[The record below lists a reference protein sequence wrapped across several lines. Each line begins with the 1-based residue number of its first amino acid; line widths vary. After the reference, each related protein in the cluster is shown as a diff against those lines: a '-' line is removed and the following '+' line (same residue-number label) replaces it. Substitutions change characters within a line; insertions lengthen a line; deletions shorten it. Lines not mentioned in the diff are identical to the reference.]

1 MSNKVLVVSDVHIHA
16 YPNRNP
22 SNDYRLYQGS
32 RIVPQNI
39 IEAAKAEGC
48 EYIVLAGDIAE
59 KSIMRPYVEAEIKF
73 FLDTLMSYFKE
84 GWIIWGNHDQDNKSS
99 EQSITDS
106 SLFLMLPPN
115 LHYAHQSE
123 ITLGNTRIA
132 FNNWQP
138 EFDLTWINGKVDI
151 LITHARINYT
161 GNANFQSQELD
172 ETKFDL
178 AICGD
183 IHSAASVGKY
193 VSIGVPQKCKMGD
206 SDDST
211 GVVFDCDTKQWKW
224 TNLNPQNNLMKF
236 VYTDQLDQE
245 GWNQETQTWS
255 VYKPS
260 SVIQTT
266 TGIVISPWQQI
277 ETMVNDTIEKAG
289 MDCVHNQVLSNIQ
302 NLDANEVD
310 FNFQLTYFH
319 CENWRSIDSLSIY
332 FQPGDKIL
340 IRGANGSGKTS
351 LLSALK
357 YAFVDV
363 KDTIGLTSL
372 KPFIQFGTKKCL
384 TEVEFLYQGNKYK
397 ITRGS
402 DSKDCGLCINDVQQK
417 YSDKNSFEKDV
428 RERFPFIK
436 YMDAFFFDSEH
447 HQFIGG
453 TSQERITEIVSK
465 FLKLDRLDTFN
476 QTAKSMIDFYKVESN
491 DLVLKKKELEGLIG
505 FIQEKINTMALPSS
519 DKQTIQG
526 FIDQG
531 NAMMEANRRWLEYE
545 KKLSSYTSQLD
556 FFNKQSEELEKE
568 IALFRNKDIINSEII
583 ALQEKNK
590 TLQENLGTL
599 NSLRTELN
607 LKTTECN
614 KLRAEGNRLWTEAQS
629 IQIGASCP
637 TCGQKIETP
646 EAVINHKNELLK
658 KVEELK
664 PQVDGLAKEL
674 ENLNERVNN
683 SSAEYNSINQEIMQ
697 NNSEISK
704 LMSEIQHQSTC
715 WSQLETLKKNIDSI
729 TAEKDRLQVVPK
741 QDLPENFM
749 ETMSSLQQ
757 QLGVWT
763 MWESSI
769 NDLNKK
775 QEELGIIE
783 GELQKYGTI
792 LMQLD
797 SYVKLTGPTGIIYEE
812 IMNNL
817 KTKFSDNLVQYTVIR
832 KGTGAKEHLSLR
844 PEFFNNG
851 NWVPYDAC
859 SSGQKTVLDIH
870 FMSKIVSGLGI
881 LVLDEF
887 LKHLD
892 PQNHDICID
901 IIKDMN
907 ISCTMLSS
915 HMESVAA
922 FNNKTYKLSLN
933 NAGLTSIEID

>member
-1 MSNKVLVVSDVHIHA
+1 MSNKVLLVSDVHIHA

-32 RIVPQNI
+32 RLVPQNI
-39 IEAAKAEGC
+39 IEAAKMEGC
-48 EYIVLAGDIAE
+48 EYLILAGDVAE
-59 KSIMRPYVEAEIKF
+59 KCIMRPYVEAEIKY

-99 EQSITDS
+99 NQSITDS

-123 ITLGNTRIA
+123 ITLGSTRIA
-132 FNNWQP
+132 FSNWQP
-138 EFDLTWINGKVDI
+138 DFDLDWIKNKVDV
-151 LITHARINYT
+151 LVTHARINYT
-161 GNANFQSQELD
+161 GNANFQSQTLD

-183 IHSAASVGKY
+183 IHSAGTVGKY

-206 SDDST
+206 SDDAT
-211 GVVFDCDTKQWKW
+211 GVVLDCDTKQWKW
-224 TNLNPQNNLMKF
+224 TDLNPQKNLMKF
-236 VYTDQLDQE
+236 VYTDQLDKE
-245 GWNQETQTWS
+245 GWDQNTLTWS

-260 SVIQTT
+260 AVVQAT
-266 TGIVISPWQQI
+266 TGVTISPWEQI
-277 ETMVNDTIEKAG
+277 ETMVNDTISKAG
-289 MDCVHNQVLSNIQ
+289 MDSVHSEVLSNIP
-302 NLDANEVD
+302 NLDVNEVD

-319 CENWRSIDSLSIY
+319 CENWRSIDSLSVY

-340 IRGANGSGKTS
+340 IKGANGSGKTS

-363 KDTIGLTSL
+363 KDTVGLTSL

-476 QTAKSMIDFYKVESN
+476 QTAKSMIDYFKNESAGLVSKKNEITKV
-491 DLVLKKKELEGLIG
+491 LG
-505 FIQEKINTMALPSS
+505 FINEKLSTMSLPQNS
-519 DKQTIQG
+519 KVTIQG
-526 FIDQG
+526 FIEQG
-531 NAMMEANRRWLEYE
+531 N
-545 KKLSSYTSQLD
+545 QI
-556 FFNKQSEELEKE
+556 LEKNRAWLDWKGKVGNYNNQISFYTKQKE
-568 IALFRNKDIINSEII
+568 DLEGKISQFIDPSILNSEIT
-583 ALQEKNK
+583 ALQQRNSELQEKIGK
-590 TLQENLGTL
+590 IS
-599 NSLRTELN
+599 SLRSELQ
-607 LKTTECN
+607 LKMQECTRLKN
-614 KLRAEGNRLWTEAQS
+614 EGNKIWTEAQG
-629 IQIGASCP
+629 IEIGAQCP

-646 EAVINHKNELLK
+646 EAVIKHKNELLK
-658 KVEELK
+658 KVEDLK
-664 PQVDGLAKEL
+664 PQVQAL
-674 ENLNERVNN
+674 ENEIAELQARVNN
-683 SSAEYNSINQEIMQ
+683 VSEEFTLYNQEISQ
-697 NNSEISK
+697 NTQRISGLMFEIKNQDSIK
-704 LMSEIQHQSTC
+704 
-715 WSQLETLKKNIDSI
+715 SQLESTSASLLALEMQKNQ
-729 TAEKDRLQVVPK
+729 LQPVPQ
-741 QDLPENFM
+741 QDLPDNFM
-749 ETMSSLQQ
+749 ETMSGLQQ
-757 QLGVWT
+757 QLGIWNLWEET
-763 MWESSI
+763 MKDQSEKQ
-769 NDLNKK
+769 NELN
-775 QEELGIIE
+775 QVEVELG
-783 GELQKYGTI
+783 KYENI
-792 LMQLD
+792 LIQLD
-797 SYVKLTGPTGIIYEE
+797 NYSKLTGPTGIIYEE

-832 KGTGAKEHLSLR
+832 KGTGAREHLSLR